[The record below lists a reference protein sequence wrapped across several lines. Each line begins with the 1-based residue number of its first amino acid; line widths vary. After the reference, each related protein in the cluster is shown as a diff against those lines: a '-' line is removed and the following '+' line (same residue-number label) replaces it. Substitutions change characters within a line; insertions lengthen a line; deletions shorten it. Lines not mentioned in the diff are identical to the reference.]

1 MQRRHTDS
9 AFEAELSELC
19 ERLVLMA
26 ERAAVMVE
34 TAVSALVA
42 RDTVMA
48 RQTLAL
54 DARVNRDELEL
65 DEMCLLLLAKRQ
77 PMASDL
83 RLIAV
88 VLKLVTDIERIADL
102 AKNVAERVLDLNAEP
117 PVREM
122 EDVAQM
128 SALVLEI
135 YRESIEAFATLD
147 VTKARTVI
155 ERDDEIDEAYHTL
168 FRSMLLQMVS
178 DAATVERGIHVQSVA
193 KYLERIGDHAT
204 NLAEHVIFV
213 AEGLDVR
220 HRGLAS
226 QEGGSDGQ

>member
-1 MQRRHTDS
+1 MLRRHTDS
-9 AFEAELSELC
+9 AFEAELEQLC

-26 ERAAVMVE
+26 ERAAEMVE
-34 TAVSALVA
+34 SAVAALVA
-42 RDTVMA
+42 RDTVLA
-48 RQTLAL
+48 RETLAL

-102 AKNVAERVLDLNAEP
+102 AKNLSERVLDLNAEP

-122 EDVAQM
+122 DDVAQM
-128 SALVLEI
+128 SSLVLEN
-135 YRESIEAFATLD
+135 YREAIAAFALLD
-147 VTKARTVI
+147 VTKARVVI
-155 ERDDEIDEAYHTL
+155 ERDDEIDAAYRTL

-178 DAATVERGIHVQSVA
+178 DASTVERGIHVQSVV

>member
-9 AFEAELSELC
+9 AFESELSELC

-34 TAVSALVA
+34 TSVSALVA
-42 RDTVMA
+42 RDTVQA

-122 EDVAQM
+122 GDVAQM
-128 SALVLEI
+128 CALVLEI

-147 VTKARTVI
+147 VAKARRVI

-213 AEGLDVR
+213 AEGRDVR
-220 HRGLAS
+220 HRGLAI
-226 QEGGSDGQ
+226 QEGGSDGE

>member
-9 AFEAELSELC
+9 AFEAELGQLC

-34 TAVSALVA
+34 TAVAALVA
-42 RDTVMA
+42 RDTVLA
-48 RQTLAL
+48 RETLAL
-54 DARVNRDELEL
+54 DARVNQDELEL

-102 AKNVAERVLDLNAEP
+102 AKNLAERVLDLNAEP

-122 EDVAQM
+122 GDVARM
-128 SALVLEI
+128 SSLVLEI
-135 YRESIEAFATLD
+135 YREAIASFATLD
-147 VTKARTVI
+147 VAKARTVI
-155 ERDDEIDEAYHTL
+155 VRDDEIDEAYHTV
-168 FRSMLLQMVS
+168 FRSMLLQMVT
-178 DAATVERGIHVQSVA
+178 DATTVERGIHVQSVV

-213 AEGLDVR
+213 AEGHDVR
-220 HRGLAS
+220 HGGLS
-226 QEGGSDGQ
+226 SHDSGSEG

>member
-1 MQRRHTDS
+1 
-9 AFEAELSELC
+9 
-19 ERLVLMA
+19 
-26 ERAAVMVE
+26 
-34 TAVSALVA
+34 
-42 RDTVMA
+42 
-48 RQTLAL
+48 
-54 DARVNRDELEL
+54 
-65 DEMCLLLLAKRQ
+65 MCLLLLAKRQ

-102 AKNVAERVLDLNAEP
+102 AKNLAERVLDLNAEP

-122 EDVAQM
+122 DDVARM
-128 SALVLEI
+128 SSLVLEI
-135 YRESIEAFATLD
+135 YREAIAAFALLD
-147 VTKARTVI
+147 VTKARVVI
-155 ERDDEIDEAYHTL
+155 ERDDEIDAAYHAL

-178 DAATVERGIHVQSVA
+178 DASTVERGIHVQSVV

-213 AEGLDVR
+213 AEGRDVR

-226 QEGGSDGQ
+226 QESGSDGQ

>member
-1 MQRRHTDS
+1 
-9 AFEAELSELC
+9 
-19 ERLVLMA
+19 
-26 ERAAVMVE
+26 
-34 TAVSALVA
+34 
-42 RDTVMA
+42 
-48 RQTLAL
+48 
-54 DARVNRDELEL
+54 
-65 DEMCLLLLAKRQ
+65 
-77 PMASDL
+77 
-83 RLIAV
+83 
-88 VLKLVTDIERIADL
+88 
-102 AKNVAERVLDLNAEP
+102 
-117 PVREM
+117 
-122 EDVAQM
+122 M

-213 AEGLDVR
+213 AEGRDVR

-226 QEGGSDGQ
+226 QEGGSDGE

>member
-9 AFEAELSELC
+9 AFEAELSQLC

-34 TAVSALVA
+34 TSVAALVA
-42 RDTVMA
+42 RDTVLA
-48 RQTLAL
+48 RETLAL
-54 DARVNRDELEL
+54 DARVNQDELEI

-102 AKNVAERVLDLNAEP
+102 AKNLAERVLDLNGEP
-117 PVREM
+117 PLRDM
-122 EDVAQM
+122 SDVAQM
-128 SALVLEI
+128 SSLVMEI
-135 YRESIEAFATLD
+135 YREAIASFATLD
-147 VTKARTVI
+147 VAKARTVI
-155 ERDDEIDEAYHTL
+155 VRDDEIDEAYHAV

-178 DAATVERGIHVQSVA
+178 DASTVERGIHVQSVV

-213 AEGLDVR
+213 AEGHDVR
-220 HRGLAS
+220 HGGLS
-226 QEGGSDGQ
+226 SHEPGSEG

>member
-9 AFEAELSELC
+9 AFEAELGQLC

-34 TAVSALVA
+34 SAVAALVA
-42 RDTVMA
+42 RDTVLA
-48 RQTLAL
+48 RETLAL

-102 AKNVAERVLDLNAEP
+102 AKNLGERVLDLNAEP
-117 PVREM
+117 PVRGM
-122 EDVAQM
+122 ADVAKM
-128 SALVLEI
+128 SALVVEI
-135 YRESIEAFATLD
+135 YREAIAAFASLD
-147 VTKARTVI
+147 VAKARTVI
-155 ERDDEIDEAYHTL
+155 ERDDEIDEAYHAV

-178 DAATVERGIHVQSVA
+178 DPSAVERGIHVQSVV

-213 AEGLDVR
+213 VEGRDVR
-220 HRGLAS
+220 HPGLAG
-226 QEGGSDGQ
+226 QESGPEE

>member
-1 MQRRHTDS
+1 MHRRHTDS
-9 AFEAELSELC
+9 AFEAELGQLC

-34 TAVSALVA
+34 SAVAALVA
-42 RDTVMA
+42 RDTVLA
-48 RQTLAL
+48 RETLAL

-77 PMASDL
+77 PLASDL

-102 AKNVAERVLDLNAEP
+102 AKNLGERVLDLNAEP
-117 PVREM
+117 PVRDM
-122 EDVAQM
+122 DDVAKM
-128 SALVLEI
+128 SALVVEI
-135 YRESIEAFATLD
+135 YREAISAFASLD

-155 ERDDEIDEAYHTL
+155 ERDDEIDETYHAV

-178 DAATVERGIHVQSVA
+178 DPTAVERGIHVQSVV

-213 AEGLDVR
+213 VEGRDVR
-220 HRGLAS
+220 HRGLAGLES
-226 QEGGSDGQ
+226 SPEE